1 MNFAE
6 KISNLRKDNNM
17 TQEQL
22 SEILGVSR
30 QSVSRWESGIAF
42 PETDKLLQLSKLF
55 NCTLD
60 YLLKDDVTDIQANT
74 IETKEIIVYKKQDK
88 LNNIL
93 IAVFS
98 IVLLAL
104 ITLSVLLMVENNKL
118 KSNSQNSG
126 VIEETNDDL
135 KNEEFYYEV
144 LNQSDNKLQ
153 FEKSIQNK
161 INGYQIDYV
170 CSNISIKIYEEFKLY
185 TSITNVTITEIDE
198 EGFIYLNNGY
208 FRSNIEGLY
217 DFYIKLEVDKENNV
231 TDLEVSTKRV
241 GSAYRYANM
250 YVIRDGREYRTEMK
264 LFDEFDVKELNGN
277 VVVDEITYN
286 FVWVTRESIRIEK
299 GDLVYFTFDS
309 QKFIPELGYYFEDKD
324 ANFSKTES
332 GILNNGENIGNFKC
346 VLVVRNGN
354 IYMEYKS
361 IWD

>member
-93 IAVFS
+93 IIVFS

-104 ITLSVLLMVENNKL
+104 LTLSVLLMVENNKL

-126 VIEETNDDL
+126 VIEQTNDDL

-144 LNQSDNKLQ
+144 LNQTDNKLQ

-161 INGYQIDYV
+161 IKGYQIDYV
-170 CSNISIKIYEEFKLY
+170 CSNVSIKIHEEFKLY
-185 TSITNVTITEIDE
+185 TSIANITITEIVE

-208 FRSNIEGLY
+208 FRSNVEGLY

-231 TDLEVSTKRV
+231 RELEVSTKRI
-241 GSAYRYANM
+241 GSAYRHANM
-250 YVIRDGREYRTEMK
+250 YIVRDGREYRTEMK
-264 LFDEFDVKELNGN
+264 LCDEVTFEAYSHGTV
-277 VVVDEITYN
+277 TFN
-286 FVWVTRESIRIEK
+286 FVWLTRERVRIEK
-299 GDLVYFTFDS
+299 GDLVYFTFDG
-309 QKFIPELGYYFEDKD
+309 QKFIPELGYYFTDDEY
-324 ANFSKTES
+324 AEFSKTENGIKNNTEISKS
-332 GILNNGENIGNFKC
+332 GNWA
-346 VLVVRNGN
+346 LVVRNGK
-354 IYMEYKS
+354 IYIEYKF
-361 IWD
+361 